1 MRQVAAL
8 ALLLAVAGCGQAGS
22 QQEAASDS
30 SASSTEVAAAPPEVQ
45 ARVAPPPP
53 PASPQPSMASP
64 SPGSASGGGGGPAP
78 DTPPA
83 GAPLLA
89 YAYSYGVEAP
99 TGRIVGL
106 LQRHEQACQ
115 AAGPT
120 VCQVIG
126 ASTQQQG
133 EHQLTAQLRLRATP
147 AYVQHFRG
155 TIEGEVANAR
165 GEIVQRDVETED
177 LTRSIV
183 DTEARLRATRLL
195 QARLEQLIA
204 SRPGNLAQLLEI
216 ERELARVQAEIDAA
230 ESTLSV
236 MRARVAMSLVTID
249 YASSGALV
257 TDGTSRPLKD
267 AVQAFAS
274 NVAAGLA
281 GIIVALS
288 FVLPWALVIGL
299 AVWAFLAL
307 RRRFGTPTPKRRSP
321 PPPEPVSPRPSDGSD
336 RPGSS

>member
-1 MRQVAAL
+1 MRKAAVLAGLL
-8 ALLLAVAGCGQAGS
+8 ALAGCGQEGG
-22 QQEAASDS
+22 QQEAISDAST
-30 SASSTEVAAAPPEVQ
+30 TEMALAPPPAEGR
-45 ARVAPPPP
+45 AAPPPP
-53 PASPQPSMASP
+53 PAVAET
-64 SPGSASGGGGGPAP
+64 SPGARGSAPSSAGQPAP
-78 DTPPA
+78 NTPPL
-83 GAPLLA
+83 GAPMLA
-89 YAYSYGVEAP
+89 YAYTYGVEAP

-115 AAGPT
+115 AAGPS

-133 EHQLTAQLRLRATP
+133 DDELTAELRLRAVP
-147 AYVQHFRG
+147 AYVQRFRG
-155 TIEGEVANAR
+155 ALEGEVANAR

-183 DTEARLRATRLL
+183 DTEARLRAARLL

-216 ERELARVQAEIDAA
+216 ERELARVQGEIDAA

-236 MRARVAMSLVTID
+236 MRARVAMSLLTVN
-249 YASSGALV
+249 YASRGALV
-257 TDGTSRPLKD
+257 TDGTSRPLKE
-267 AVQAFAS
+267 AVQGFAS
-274 NVAAGLA
+274 NIAAGLA
-281 GIIVALS
+281 AIVVVVS
-288 FVLPWALVIGL
+288 FVLPWALVLGL

-307 RRRFGTPTPKRRSP
+307 RRRFGEPSGKRRNP
-321 PPPEPVSPRPSDGSD
+321 PGPEPVSPRPSDDSA